1 VLTTAA
7 VAAIGFLP
15 MAISTLPGAE
25 VQRPL
30 ATVVI
35 GGMISATVLKLL
47 VLPVVLRALCR
58 PRAAA

>member
-1 VLTTAA
+1 